1 MIILNISLFCILI
14 FLIILM
20 FVYTNKNESFLP
32 DVEPINYVENRPSWQ
47 YQQYAELLSPFD
59 YENYKNTD
67 DYEKYFYKDPVMKS
81 SIMENDDLKKE
92 LKKVKFGYT
101 PDHLELIGSTTYQDE
116 IDLN

>member
-20 FVYTNKNESFLP
+20 FVYTNKNESFVP
-32 DVEPINYVENRPSWQ
+32 DVEPINYVENRPGWQ

-92 LKKVKFGYT
+92 LKR
-101 PDHLELIGSTTYQDE
+101 
-116 IDLN
+116 